1 MSAVHN
7 DQPVVR
13 FASFQLLPA
22 KRQLLRNG
30 VAVPLGGR
38 AMDLLLHLTAHA
50 GTVVSKNALL
60 SAVWP
65 DRIVE
70 ENNLTVHMAA
80 LRRALGDGVD
90 GRPMIQTVTGRGYLF
105 IADAASSAGP
115 TERPQPAAPTTA
127 PEPASALAP
136 LPQPATRLIGREQA
150 MSELRQFLGER
161 RVVSIVGPGGVG
173 KSTLALHLAADLKA
187 NFPDGIAFVDLS
199 SIGDAARVA
208 EAVAAAVL
216 AGGVGANTVTARVVA
231 LLGERKALLVLDNCE
246 HLVEPVAELVSA
258 VIAAC
263 PGMVVLVTSREG
275 LFVTGE
281 QIYRLPPLPFPR
293 EPHRTDASTAQTYG
307 AVRLFVER
315 AEALGSAA
323 VGGRGGV
330 ARGFVLDDQSAPAVA
345 SICARLDGIPLAIEM
360 AVPRLKVLSPAQLAE
375 RLDERFRLLMAP
387 GRGATPRHRT
397 LRAMIDWSYDFL
409 STEER
414 ALLRCLSTFAGGAD
428 LAAIEALAGVT
439 QADDVELLDRL
450 TSLADK
456 SLLTVDAAPDEEPRF
471 RLLETIRQY
480 AASKAEEA
488 GQLAGKAGLAA
499 RHAVFFEQRF
509 DAAAR
514 LWPTTTSRAW
524 LALYAPD
531 ADNLRSALGWAFGP
545 DGDASIGLRLVAST
559 VPLWWELPET
569 PVAEG
574 QRWLA
579 VAANHVGPDTPAAV
593 RGWLR
598 FGQSWRDFRFAD
610 RENVQGALDAAA
622 LFRQADEKFGL
633 GAALWRAGSAL
644 LTQETIDQA
653 EGHLV
658 EAEQVLRGL
667 PPSKWLALTLIRL
680 GDLRF
685 RRGHLEDALASYQ
698 EGFDLSRKLDFWI
711 GQVNGGSN
719 MAELLLTAG
728 EADRALSQLLA
739 LRDELPPSRRTPL
752 MGTLAAHLLLTG
764 DWVAMRQAALETVNQ
779 GAAIGLAA
787 ATAWAAEAV
796 ALYAAAQGNL
806 TAAAELAGYAR
817 LVHPSVATRAGS
829 RKVVVELLDG
839 LLSAGLSPDALKA
852 RLAIGASWTL
862 GAAAERARQALGPE
876 ERQPAAD

>member
-1 MSAVHN
+1 MHN
-7 DQPVVR
+7 EQPVIR

-22 KRQLLRNG
+22 RRQLLRDG
-30 VAVPLGGR
+30 VPVPVGGR
-38 AMDLLLHLTAHA
+38 AMDLLLHLTAQA
-50 GTVVSKNALL
+50 GSVVSKNALL
-60 SAVWP
+60 KAVWP

-80 LRRALGDGVD
+80 LRRALGDGAD
-90 GRPMIQTVTGRGYLF
+90 GRPMIQTVSGRGYLF
-105 IADAASSAGP
+105 VGEVVAQSEQPSSATP
-115 TERPQPAAPTTA
+115 PIAVAPVSPLA
-127 PEPASALAP
+127 MPPLLAS

-150 MSELRQFLGER
+150 MSELQQHLLAH

-173 KSTLALHLAADLKA
+173 KTTLALHLAADLKA

-199 SIGDAARVA
+199 SISDAARVG

-216 AGGVGANTVTARVVA
+216 AGGVGANTGTTRVVA
-231 LLGERKALLVLDNCE
+231 LLAERKTLLVLDNCE
-246 HLVEPVAELVSA
+246 HLVEPVAALVNA
-258 VIAAC
+258 VVAGC
-263 PGMVVLVTSREG
+263 PGTVVLATSREG
-275 LFVTGE
+275 LFVNGE

-293 EPHRTDASTAQTYG
+293 EPHKADARSAASYA

-315 AEALGSAA
+315 AEAVGRSSGSS
-323 VGGRGGV
+323 GGS
-330 ARGFVLDDQSAPAVA
+330 FVLDDHSAPAVA

-375 RLDERFRLLMAP
+375 RLDERFRLLATP

-397 LRAMIDWSYDFL
+397 LQAMIDWSYDLL

-414 ALLRCLSTFAGGAD
+414 ALLRCLSAFSGGAD
-428 LAAIEALAGVT
+428 LGAIEALTGVT
-439 QADDVELLDRL
+439 QADDVELLDHL

-456 SLLTVDAAPDEEPRF
+456 SLVTVDAAAEEGPRF
-471 RLLETIRQY
+471 RMLETVRQY
-480 AASKAEEA
+480 AARKAEEA

-499 RHAVFFEQRF
+499 RHAGYFEQHF
-509 DAAAR
+509 AEAAR
-514 LWPTTTSRAW
+514 LWPTTTGRDW
-524 LALYAPD
+524 LAAYAPD
-531 ADNLRSALGWAFGP
+531 SDNLRAALGWAFGGE
-545 DGDASIGLRLVAST
+545 GDSAVGLRLVAAT

-579 VAANHVGPDTPAAV
+579 IAAQHVRRDTPPIV
-593 RGWLR
+593 EGWIR

-610 RENVQGALDAAA
+610 RENLQGALDAVA
-622 LFRQADEKFGL
+622 LFRQADEALGL

-644 LTQETIDQA
+644 LTHETIDQA

-658 EAEQVLRGL
+658 EAESVLRGL
-667 PPSKWLALTLIRL
+667 PSSKWLALTLIRL

-685 RRGHLEDALASYQ
+685 RRGRLEAALASYR
-698 EGFDLSRKLDFWI
+698 EGFELSRRLDFWI
-711 GQVNGGSN
+711 GLVNGGSN

-728 EADRALSQLLA
+728 EAERALRQLQD

-764 DWVAMRQAALETVNQ
+764 DWTAMRQAALETINQ

-796 ALYAAAQGNL
+796 ALYAAAQGDF
-806 TAAAELAGYAR
+806 AAASRLAGYAR

-839 LLSAGLSPDALKA
+839 LLSTGLSPDALEA
-852 RLAIGASWTL
+852 SLAEGGRWTL
-862 GAAAERARQALGPE
+862 AVAAEQARRALGP
-876 ERQPAAD
+876 D

>member
-1 MSAVHN
+1 
-7 DQPVVR
+7 
-13 FASFQLLPA
+13 
-22 KRQLLRNG
+22 
-30 VAVPLGGR
+30 
-38 AMDLLLHLTAHA
+38 
-50 GTVVSKNALL
+50 
-60 SAVWP
+60 
-65 DRIVE
+65 
-70 ENNLTVHMAA
+70 
-80 LRRALGDGVD
+80 
-90 GRPMIQTVTGRGYLF
+90 
-105 IADAASSAGP
+105 
-115 TERPQPAAPTTA
+115 
-127 PEPASALAP
+127 
-136 LPQPATRLIGREQA
+136 
-150 MSELRQFLGER
+150 
-161 RVVSIVGPGGVG
+161 VVSIVGPGGVG

-187 NFPDGIAFVDLS
+187 SFPDGVAFVDLS
-199 SIGDAARVA
+199 SVSDSARVA

-231 LLGERKALLVLDNCE
+231 MLAGRKTLLVLDNCE
-246 HLVEPVAELVSA
+246 HLVEPVAELVNA
-258 VIAAC
+258 IVAGCA
-263 PGMVVLVTSREG
+263 GTVVLVTSREG
-275 LFVTGE
+275 LFVNGE

-293 EPHRTDASTAQTYG
+293 EPHKADASTAQSYG

-315 AEALGSAA
+315 AEALGSA
-323 VGGRGGV
+323 GGGSS
-330 ARGFVLDDQSAPAVA
+330 RGFVLDDQSAPAVA
-345 SICARLDGIPLAIEM
+345 QICARLDGIPLAIEM
-360 AVPRLKVLSPAQLAE
+360 AVPRLKVLSPMQLAE

-397 LRAMIDWSYDFL
+397 LQAMIDWSYDFL

-414 ALLRCLSTFAGGAD
+414 ALLRSLSVFSGGAD
-428 LAAIEALAGVT
+428 LGAIEALAGVT

-456 SLLTVDAAPDEEPRF
+456 SLVTVDQAADETPRF

-480 AASKAEEA
+480 AAGKAQEA
-488 GQLAGKAGLAA
+488 GQLAGKAGLGA

-514 LWPTTTSRAW
+514 LWPTTTSRDW

-545 DGDASIGLRLVAST
+545 EGDADVGLRLVAST

-579 VAANHVGPDTPAAV
+579 VAVGHLKPDTPPVV
-593 RGWLR
+593 RGWLS

-622 LFRQADEKFGL
+622 LFREANEKLGL

-644 LTQETIDQA
+644 LTHETIDQA
-653 EGHLV
+653 EGHLA
-658 EAEQVLRGL
+658 EAEAVLRDL
-667 PPSKWLALTLIRL
+667 PPSKWLALALIRL

-685 RRGHLEDALASYQ
+685 RRGRLEAALASYQ
-698 EGFDLSRKLDFWI
+698 EGFELARRLDFWI
-711 GQVNGGSN
+711 GLVNGGSN

-728 EADRALSQLLA
+728 EADRALRQLLA

-764 DWVAMRQAALETVNQ
+764 DWTAMRQAALETVNQ
-779 GAAIGLAA
+779 GAAIGLTA

-796 ALYAAAQGNL
+796 ALYAAAQGDL
-806 TAAAELAGYAR
+806 ATAARLAGYAR

-839 LLSAGLSPDALKA
+839 LLLAGLPGDALKA
-852 RLAIGASWTL
+852 GLAEGGRWSL
-862 GAAAERARQALGPE
+862 AAAAAQARRALGP
-876 ERQPAAD
+876 D